1 MAIDLA
7 QEFGFTD
14 SGRTYRLGI
23 MGGTFDPIH
32 IGHLVLAEE
41 VMDENALDGVVFI
54 PTGNPVFKLD
64 KPVSDAQVRLE
75 MCRLATQDNP
85 GFAVSDI
92 EVNRTGATYTIDTL
106 DQLKSELPSNV
117 ELFFIMASD
126 VSPTLPKWKDA
137 GKLGTYAHFIL
148 AQRPGSM
155 LSDEQR
161 RSIEQALPELDFIY
175 TDVALLDVSS
185 TGIRRRTA
193 QGRSTRYLVPDAVH
207 RFIGQAG
214 LYKDWKD

>member
-1 MAIDLA
+1 
-7 QEFGFTD
+7 
-14 SGRTYRLGI
+14 

-64 KPVSDAQVRLE
+64 KKVSDAQVRMK

-85 GFAVSDI
+85 KFAVSDI
-92 EVNRTGATYTIDTL
+92 EVNRTGATYSIDTL
-106 DQLKSELPSNV
+106 EQLKSELPANV

-137 GKLGTYAHFIL
+137 HRLGAYTRFIL

-155 LSDEQR
+155 LTDEQKEL
-161 RSIEQALPELDFIY
+161 IERALPELEFIY

-193 QGRSTRYLVPDAVH
+193 QGRSIRYLVPEAVH
-207 RFIGQAG
+207 RYIGQAG